1 MIWGIKHPH
10 FKKDELNILP
20 TEVFEEAPMFDDSKS
35 GLSDKDGYSA
45 KGELIEP
52 PVIPNPLDRI
62 ELQWQPPIIRPPH
75 ISNVDP

>member
-1 MIWGIKHPH
+1 MILWGINHPPK
-10 FKKDELNILP
+10 FTKEELDIMP
-20 TEVFEEAPMFDDSKS
+20 TEELFDDSKS
-35 GLSDKDGYSA
+35 GLSDKDGYSV
-45 KGELIEP
+45 KGELIEA